1 MGRWERC
8 GRWTDIGIG
17 WVTGTTSSRPGLD
30 FRERIG
36 RSVAKSKRREIAELR
51 AEVVRLRLQVSA
63 VALRVELMEAAEAER
78 EAFEQIRRTFGD

>member
-1 MGRWERC
+1 MGAVRAV
-8 GRWTDIGIG
+8 GRHRHWLGDRYDLVQTA
-17 WVTGTTSSRPGLD
+17 WLD

-51 AEVVRLRLQVSA
+51 AEVVRLRSQVSA

-78 EAFEQIRRTFGD
+78 EAFEQIRRRFSD